1 MFLSFEI
8 KPVVSQ
14 ANLTNIINPTFL
26 KRVQDKFWKKCL
38 SNRYLWLMAFIL
50 SIAVAIRIIFFIGFG
65 LGDDSIY
72 AGVVRNIMHGGFKTI
87 DLNYGM
93 NYRIGLYLPILLFF
107 SMFGISDFSYVLYPL
122 LASLGSIIVIYF
134 IGKELFGKATGVI
147 AAILLA
153 LCPFDVVF
161 ASTLTIDILTSF
173 FVALSVLLFLKGDS
187 CTGKKYILFFVLS
200 SIFLFYSYLIK
211 IPSYFIL
218 CCLVIISF
226 TKIKSFKR
234 HLVFY
239 GSTLMLLLLSFV
251 ADHFFS
257 GHFLNCLRTELTQC
271 AQPSWYVRML
281 LDYPNWM
288 FERMHDGSLLF
299 GYYFYLTG
307 IALICISIT
316 RLKQALPIFIWLFA
330 LFLIMEFIPMKFE
343 LPYKP
348 SPRFPRYTHAFLIPS
363 IVMLAAGFYEL
374 MKLKRTVFIAVLV
387 TFLASSIV
395 EAYILYKIWKEPF
408 TDVKEASK
416 FLLTLPEKPIY
427 SDYWLL
433 DRFDF
438 DARYKKNHLIPW
450 GLNGKSLQLDI
461 IEKGDFAELEKAKN
475 VYVVVGGSRAIHAG
489 MPSVFNLGTFNPPN
503 NWKLIKEI
511 PKKITSYRKET
522 LKIFEVTGE

>member
-1 MFLSFEI
+1 
-8 KPVVSQ
+8 
-14 ANLTNIINPTFL
+14 
-26 KRVQDKFWKKCL
+26 
-38 SNRYLWLMAFIL
+38 
-50 SIAVAIRIIFFIGFG
+50 
-65 LGDDSIY
+65 
-72 AGVVRNIMHGGFKTI
+72 
-87 DLNYGM
+87 
-93 NYRIGLYLPILLFF
+93 
-107 SMFGISDFSYVLYPL
+107 
-122 LASLGSIIVIYF
+122 
-134 IGKELFGKATGVI
+134 
-147 AAILLA
+147 
-153 LCPFDVVF
+153 
-161 ASTLTIDILTSF
+161 
-173 FVALSVLLFLKGDS
+173 
-187 CTGKKYILFFVLS
+187 
-200 SIFLFYSYLIK
+200 
-211 IPSYFIL
+211 
-218 CCLVIISF
+218 
-226 TKIKSFKR
+226 
-234 HLVFY
+234 
-239 GSTLMLLLLSFV
+239 
-251 ADHFFS
+251 
-257 GHFLNCLRTELTQC
+257 
-271 AQPSWYVRML
+271 
-281 LDYPNWM
+281 
-288 FERMHDGSLLF
+288 
-299 GYYFYLTG
+299 
-307 IALICISIT
+307 
-316 RLKQALPIFIWLFA
+316 
-330 LFLIMEFIPMKFE
+330 MKFE

-489 MPSVFNLGTFNPPN
+489 MPSVFNLGTFKPPN

-511 PKKITSYRKET
+511 PKKITSYRNET